1 MFSVINITDALKS
14 GLPVIDVRSPGE
26 FRQGHIPNS
35 VNIPLFT
42 DEERA
47 QVGTVYKRESEEAAI
62 QLGYKIVEPKLAQ
75 FILDSNFVAPE
86 GKVIVHCWR
95 GGMRSNAFAKH
106 LSENGFREVNLINGG
121 YKSFRNYVSE
131 FFSGDYTLK
140 ILGGYTGSGK
150 TYILHELS
158 KMGHQIL
165 DLEALANHKGSAF
178 GGIGQAEQPS
188 TEQFEN
194 LMFEKLSAM
203 DFSKAVWVEDE
214 SLNVG
219 KCVIQGTFFSKMQ
232 DAPMYVIDIP
242 KEERANHLVKEYA
255 NCDRQL
261 LQQSLLK
268 ISKRLGGQNVKKALE
283 FLELDDYYNVA
294 LITLYYY
301 DKAYQNVMNTR
312 NINNVFRIQLKDTNH
327 KENAL
332 EIEKYLK
339 NE

>member
-47 QVGTVYKRESEEAAI
+47 QVGIVYKQESEAAAI
-62 QLGYKIVEPKLAQ
+62 ELGYRIVEPKL
-75 FILDSNFVAPE
+75 SNFLHQSRIVAPDSA
-86 GKVIVHCWR
+86 VIVHCWR
-95 GGMRSNAFAKH
+95 GGMRSSAFAKH
-106 LSENGFREVNLINGG
+106 LSENGFRDVRLIEGG
-121 YKSFRNYVSE
+121 YKSFRKYVSD
-131 FFSGDYTLK
+131 FFSEQYSLK
-140 ILGGYTGSGK
+140 VLGGYTGSGK
-150 TYILHELS
+150 TFILHELS
-158 KMGHQIL
+158 KMGHQVI

-203 DFSKAVWVEDE
+203 DFKKSVWVEDE

-219 KCVIQGTFFSKMQ
+219 KCVIQGTFFAKMQ

-268 ISKRLGGQNVKKALE
+268 ISKRLGGQNVNKALE
-283 FLELDDYYNVA
+283 FLDMNDYFNVA
-294 LITLYYY
+294 LITLFYY

-312 NINNVFRIQLKDTNH
+312 NINNVFRIQLSDTNH

-332 EIEKYLK
+332 KIEKYLE